1 MRKGYTVHEELF
13 RSQRRIVHRGVR
25 DSDQAPVII
34 KSFLVGM
41 ATEED
46 VAAVKHEFDILST
59 LSVDGVPRSYEL
71 IPNAHAFDLI
81 FEDRGGS
88 TLAEFIRSS
97 DFDFESRLQIAIGIA
112 NVLEGVHRQQVVHRD
127 INPANLLVDSNGVV
141 TLIDFSIATRQAE
154 DHLPVSDPSRLEGT
168 LPYLSPEQTGRMNRP
183 VDYRSDFYSLGITLF
198 ELFSG
203 RLPFQAIDPME
214 LVYHHIAVPPPP
226 LAEVRQDV
234 PRLLSAVIC
243 KLLEKAPEDRYQSF
257 LGIKHDLL
265 LCSGTLQ
272 DDSKEFRLGGK
283 DVSDRFEIPRKL
295 YGREEEVLR
304 LMTAFERAGQG
315 GVELVLVAGHSG
327 IGKSALVQ
335 AVQAPVTERHGYFIS
350 GKFDQ
355 LRLTVP
361 YSAFVSALKDL
372 VAQLLTESDE
382 ALLAWKD
389 NLLHAL
395 DGNGQLVIDVIPEV
409 KHILGPQPAIPEL
422 NPSESRNRFK
432 FVFRNF
438 IRVFC
443 QPDHPLVIFLDD
455 LQWVDPASLALI
467 DTILTD
473 DDSHHLL
480 LIGAY
485 RDNEV
490 DASHPLTAAV
500 NALGS
505 EERLCVSRL
514 AIDPLTPDS
523 LTQLLSDTLHGDPE
537 EIDRLQRLLFDKTA
551 GNPFFLKQVLT
562 TLYRQASISFDYSLN
577 HWVWDTEELEAMKIT
592 NNVVDLMISRLNEL
606 PQETLQALRLAA
618 CIGSRFDLSTLELIS
633 TERKNSVFD
642 QLNPAIEAGLV
653 IQDRHRSS
661 RQDFPRTS
669 TERQR
674 LRFLHDRVQQAAYE
688 MLSEEL
694 KKEIHLQ
701 IGLQLQ
707 ASIPDVAQSERVF
720 EVVDHLNVGSDL
732 LIDQS
737 KRREL
742 ATLNLEAA
750 GRAVSATA
758 YGAGCDYVVAGLT
771 LLPSDCWQTDY
782 ELTRDLHKVQVD
794 AEYLRG
800 DFELSQ
806 ELINTML
813 QKLHTPL
820 EQAEVQ
826 GVLVIQQTMGGDYR
840 QAITTCCE
848 ALAKLGVSMPKGD
861 LEVALREELVRYSE
875 ALDGRDPS
883 LLLNAPEVTSQ
894 EVAIALRLL
903 ANILPLCYI
912 ADPPLRLVATAKI
925 VNLSLTHGHTP
936 DSATGYAFF
945 GLLQSSA
952 LHNYPEAYRF
962 GQLAMALSDK
972 YSDASQMC
980 RTTHM
985 FCTSI
990 NHWSRHLR
998 DFDAINRRGFQAG
1011 LQSGELQFA
1020 GYHRYN
1026 RALCLFHLGT
1036 NLKELVPELEDLIRF
1051 GRKTHNQHATDPVLA
1066 VMRATLDLAGDTPEP
1081 GSFLFEHIHD
1091 SEFLED
1097 LVARAAMPTIAH
1109 YHIIKS
1115 QVLYLYGRIEEAQIC
1130 SEKAAAALSFISGH
1144 VATAN
1149 HEFYAA
1155 LIAVAVLEAT
1165 SQGNSLKLMEQIKRR
1180 QQQLQQWAD
1189 GCPDNFLHKSLL
1201 ISAEISRLEG
1211 EGWRAAELYDRAIEE
1226 SGRSGYLQEEALARE
1241 RAGLFWLGQNR
1252 RKIASVYF
1260 SEAHHGYQLWGSPR
1274 KARLLVQEQGGLIAG
1289 TPMPSQSSGRTSMPF
1304 LTLVSTT
1311 GSALDFAAVMKASRT
1326 ISREVD
1332 LDGLVKKLVRIAV
1345 ETAGAQRGYLLL
1357 VKKGTLLIEASS
1369 TFDKGEI
1376 RYRPAIE
1383 IGSSEEVPA
1392 SIVNYVTRTKEILT
1406 IADAAEDPR
1415 FSGDSVVRRLRP
1427 RSVLCVPITS
1437 RSDAVGAL
1445 YLVHDLATEVFTAD
1459 RVEILQS
1466 LTAQATISL
1475 ENAGLYE
1482 ERKQSEKELRDAL
1495 EELQRLKHR
1504 LEQEN
1509 VYLHE
1514 EINAEQGFG
1523 DLVGR
1528 SDVLR
1533 SVVRQ
1538 IEHVAPTNASV
1549 LILGESGTGK
1559 ELVAR
1564 EIHKRSERQTRP
1576 LIRVNCASIPKE
1588 LYESEFFGHVK
1599 GAFTGAL
1606 KDRAGRFEL
1615 ADEGTLFLDEVGEI
1629 PLDLQNKL
1637 LRVLQEQ
1644 EYERVGDDRT
1654 RKVDVRIIAATN
1666 RDLRQEV
1673 EAGRFRKD
1681 LYYRLNVYPI
1691 EIPPLCSRKEDI
1703 PLLASHLLDLAA
1715 RKFNCGQ
1722 LGLTQAHAVTLQG
1735 YDWPGNVREL
1745 QNVIERAVITSRG
1758 NALHF
1763 DLPDLVQ
1770 ASEAFTSSV
1779 AVPKATNEMD
1789 VIPEAEKPH
1798 RERENILAA
1807 LRRTNWKVGGPGGAA
1822 ELLGIKSTTLHSRI
1836 KKMGLKKPV

>member
-1 MRKGYTVHEELF
+1 MFKGYTVHEELY

-25 DSDQAPVII
+25 DSDHAPVII

-59 LSVDGVPRSYEL
+59 LSVDGVPRAYGL
-71 IPNAHAFDLI
+71 IPNANAFDLI

-97 DFDFESRLQIAIGIA
+97 DFDLESRLHIAVGIA
-112 NVLEGVHRQQVVHRD
+112 NVLEGVHRQHVVHRD
-127 INPANLLVDSNGVV
+127 INPANVLVDPTGAIS
-141 TLIDFSIATRQAE
+141 LIDFGIATRQAE
-154 DHLPVSDPSRLEGT
+154 DHLPVSHPSRLEGT

-203 RLPFQAIDPME
+203 RLPFQPVDPME
-214 LVYHHIAVPPPP
+214 LIYHHLAVPSPP
-226 LAEVRQDV
+226 LFEARQDV
-234 PRLLSAVIC
+234 PRSLSAVIS
-243 KLLEKAPEDRYQSF
+243 KLLEKAPEDRYQSA

-265 LCSGTLQ
+265 SCQEHLQ
-272 DDSKEFRLGGK
+272 GDPEDFRPGRQ
-283 DVSDRFEIPRKL
+283 DVNDRFEIPRKL
-295 YGREEEVLR
+295 YGREREVET
-304 LMTAFERAGQG
+304 LMTAFDRAGQG
-315 GVELVLVAGHSG
+315 GVELVLIAGHSG
-327 IGKSALVQ
+327 IGKSALVHE
-335 AVQAPVTERHGYFIS
+335 VHAPVTEQHGYFIS

-355 LRLTVP
+355 LQLTVP
-361 YSAFVSALKDL
+361 YSAFVTALKDL

-382 ALLAWKD
+382 ALVAWKD
-389 NLLHAL
+389 SLLQAL

-409 KHILGPQPAIPEL
+409 QHILGPQLAIPKL
-422 NPSESRNRFK
+422 NSSESRNRFK
-432 FVFRNF
+432 FVFRSF

-443 QPDHPLVIFLDD
+443 QAEHPLVIFLDD

-473 DDSHHLL
+473 DDSHHFLL
-480 LIGAY
+480 VGAY

-490 DASHPLTAAV
+490 DSSHPLTAAV
-500 NALGS
+500 NALMS
-505 EERLCVSRL
+505 EGRLRASRL
-514 AIDPLTPDS
+514 SIDPLTSDS
-523 LTQLLSDTLHGDPE
+523 ITQLLWDTLHGDRE
-537 EIDRLQRLLFDKTA
+537 DIDRLQQLVLDKTA

-562 TLYRQASISFDYSLN
+562 TLYRQGSITFDYSLN
-577 HWVWDTEELEAMKIT
+577 RWIWDTEELEAMNIT
-592 NNVVDLMISRLNEL
+592 NNVVDLMISRLSEL
-606 PQETLQALRLAA
+606 PQETLHALRLAA
-618 CIGSRFDLSTLELIS
+618 CIGSRFDPATLELLS
-633 TERKNSVFD
+633 TDKKNKVLD
-642 QLNPAIEAGLV
+642 QLTPALEAGLV
-653 IQDRHRSS
+653 IPDRNQFG
-661 RQDFPRTS
+661 RQNSPGAK
-669 TERQR
+669 TEQQKF
-674 LRFLHDRVQQAAYE
+674 RFLHDRVQQAAYA
-688 MLSEEL
+688 MLSEQL
-694 KKEIHLQ
+694 KQEIHLQ
-701 IGLQLQ
+701 VGLQLQ
-707 ASIPDVAQSERVF
+707 ASILNVAHSERVF

-732 LIDQS
+732 LNDQS
-737 KRREL
+737 KRKEL
-742 ATLNLEAA
+742 ANLNLEAA
-750 GRAVSATA
+750 RRAVSATA
-758 YGAGCDYVVAGLT
+758 YGAGCDYAVAGLG
-771 LLPSDCWQTDY
+771 LLPNDCWQTDY
-782 ELTRDLHKVQVD
+782 EFTRDLYRVRVE

-806 ELINTML
+806 ELISTML
-813 QKLHTPL
+813 QQLHTPA

-826 GVLVIQQTMGGDYR
+826 SVLVVQQTLSGHYR
-840 QAITTCCE
+840 QAITTGCE
-848 ALAKLGVSMPKGD
+848 ALAKLNVTMPAGD

-875 ALDGRDPS
+875 ALDGRDPPS
-883 LLLNAPEVTSQ
+883 LLNSPEVTSR

-912 ADPPLRLVATAKI
+912 ADPPLRLVATVKI

-936 DSATGYAFF
+936 DSAIGYAFF
-945 GLLQSSA
+945 GLLQSSV

-972 YSDASQMC
+972 YSDSSQMC
-980 RTTHM
+980 KTTHL

-990 NHWSRHLR
+990 NHWSKHLR

-1020 GYHRYN
+1020 GYHYYN
-1026 RALCLFHLGT
+1026 RSLCLFHLGT
-1036 NLKELVPELEDLIRF
+1036 NLKELVSELEELIRF
-1051 GRKTHNQHATDPVLA
+1051 GRKTHNQHATDPVVA

-1091 SEFLED
+1091 LEFLED
-1097 LVARAAMPTIAH
+1097 LVSRAAMPTIAH
-1109 YHIIKS
+1109 YNIIKS
-1115 QVLYLYGRIEEAQIC
+1115 QVLYIYGRIEEAQIC

-1144 VATAN
+1144 VATAVY
-1149 HEFYAA
+1149 EFYAS
-1155 LIAVAVLEAT
+1155 LIAIAALERT
-1165 SQGNSLKLMEQIKRR
+1165 PHGVSPDHIEQIKVR
-1180 QQQLQQWAD
+1180 QRQLQQWAD
-1189 GCPDNFLHKSLL
+1189 SCPDNFLHKSLL
-1201 ISAEISRLEG
+1201 VSAEIARLEDD
-1211 EGWRAAELYDRAIEE
+1211 GWRAAELYDRAIEE
-1226 SGRSGYLQEEALARE
+1226 AGRNGYLQEEALARE
-1241 RAGLFWLGQNR
+1241 RAGLFWLGQKR
-1252 RKIASVYF
+1252 LKIAAVYL
-1260 SEAHHGYQLWGSPR
+1260 SEAHHGYQLWGSSR
-1274 KARLLVQEQGGLIAG
+1274 KARLLVKEQGGLIAG
-1289 TPMPSQSSGRTSMPF
+1289 TAMSRKSSSTTSMPF
-1304 LTLVSTT
+1304 LTLLSST
-1311 GSALDFAAVMKASRT
+1311 GAALDFAAVMKASRT

-1332 LDGLVKKLVRIAV
+1332 LDGLVKKLIRIAV
-1345 ETAGAQRGYLLL
+1345 ETAGAQQGYLLL
-1357 VKKGTLLIEASS
+1357 MKKGTLLMEASS
-1369 TFDKGEI
+1369 TFDQGEI

-1383 IGSSEEVPA
+1383 IGSAEDVPV
-1392 SIVNYVTRTKEILT
+1392 SIVNYVIRTKEVLS
-1406 IADAAEDPR
+1406 IADAVEDPR

-1427 RSVLCVPITS
+1427 RSVLCVPIMG
-1437 RSDAVGAL
+1437 RGDAVGVL
-1445 YLVHDLATEVFTAD
+1445 YLVHGLASGVFTAD

-1482 ERKQSEKELRDAL
+1482 ERKKSEQELREAL

-1528 SDVLR
+1528 SEVLR
-1533 SVVRQ
+1533 AVVGQ

-1564 EIHKRSERQTRP
+1564 EIHKRSERQHRP

-1629 PLDLQNKL
+1629 PLELQNKL

-1654 RKVDVRIIAATN
+1654 RQVDVRIIAATN

-1758 NALHF
+1758 HALHF

-1770 ASEAFTSSV
+1770 PSESIASSA
-1779 AVPKATNEMD
+1779 AIPKASNEMD
-1789 VIPEAEKPH
+1789 LIPEAEKPH

-1807 LRRTNWKVGGPGGAA
+1807 LRRSNWKVGGPGGAA
-1822 ELLGIKSTTLHSRI
+1822 ELLGVKPTTLHSRI

>member
-1 MRKGYTVHEELF
+1 MLKGYTVHEELYK
-13 RSQRRIVHRGVR
+13 SQRRIVHRGVR

-46 VAAVKHEFDILST
+46 VAAVKHEFDILAA
-59 LSVDGVPRSYEL
+59 LSVNGVPRSYGL
-71 IPNAHAFDLI
+71 IPNANAFDLI

-88 TLAEFIRSS
+88 TLHDYIRSS
-97 DFDFESRLQIAIGIA
+97 SFDLEARLLIALGIVD
-112 NVLEGVHRQQVVHRD
+112 VLEGVHGQHVVHRD
-127 INPANLLVDSNGVV
+127 INPANVLVDSTGGV

-154 DHLPVSDPSRLEGT
+154 DHIPVSHPRGLEGT

-203 RLPFQAIDPME
+203 RLPFQAVDPME
-214 LVYHHIAVPPPP
+214 LVYHHIAMPAPQ
-226 LAEVRQDV
+226 LAEIRQDV
-234 PRLLSAVIC
+234 PHSLSEVIS
-243 KLLEKAPEDRYQSF
+243 KLLEKAPEDRYQSA
-257 LGIKHDLL
+257 LGIKHDLRS
-265 LCSGTLQ
+265 CSGSLQ
-272 DDSKEFRLGGK
+272 DDSEEFRLGRQ
-283 DVSDRFEIPRKL
+283 DVRDRFSIPKKL
-295 YGREEEVLR
+295 YGRQIEVQT

-315 GVELVLVAGHSG
+315 GVELVLVSGHSG

-361 YSAFVSALKDL
+361 YSAFVTALKDL

-382 ALLAWKD
+382 ALMAWKD
-389 NLLHAL
+389 NLLQAL

-443 QPDHPLVIFLDD
+443 QLEHPLVIFLDD

-480 LIGAY
+480 LVGAY

-500 NALGS
+500 NALVS
-505 EERLCVSRL
+505 EERLRVSQL
-514 AIDPLTPDS
+514 AIDPLNSDS
-523 LTQLLSDTLHGDPE
+523 LTQLLSDTLHGDRE
-537 EIDRLQRLLFDKTA
+537 EIDRLQLLLLDKTA

-562 TLYRQASISFDYSLN
+562 TLYRQESITFDYSLN
-577 HWVWDTEELEAMKIT
+577 RWVWNTEELEAMNIT
-592 NNVVDLMISRLNEL
+592 NNVVDLMVNRLNEL
-606 PQETLQALRLAA
+606 PQETIQALRLAA
-618 CIGSRFDLSTLELIS
+618 CIGSRFDLITLELIS
-633 TERKNSVFD
+633 TGRKNNVFD
-642 QLNPAIEAGLV
+642 QLKPALEAGLV
-653 IQDRHRSS
+653 IWDRNQSS
-661 RQDFPRTS
+661 RQNSASAKTK
-669 TERQR
+669 RQR
-674 LRFLHDRVQQAAYE
+674 LGFLHDRVQQAAYE

-720 EVVDHLNVGSDL
+720 EVVDHLNVGHDL
-732 LIDQS
+732 LVDQS

-750 GRAVSATA
+750 RRAVSATA
-758 YGAGCDYVVAGLT
+758 YGAGCDYVVAGMA
-771 LLPSDCWQTDY
+771 LLPSDCWKTDY
-782 ELTRDLHKVQVD
+782 ELTRDLHRVQVD

-806 ELINTML
+806 GLINTML
-813 QKLHTPL
+813 QKLHTPA

-826 GVLVIQQTMGGDYR
+826 SVLVIQQTMGGHYR
-840 QAITTCCE
+840 QAIMTCCE
-848 ALAKLGVSMPKGD
+848 ALAKLNVNMPTGD
-861 LEVALREELVRYSE
+861 LGVALREELDRYSE
-875 ALDGRDPS
+875 ALDGRDVPS
-883 LLLNAPEVTSQ
+883 LLHSPEVTSH

-912 ADPPLRLVATAKI
+912 ADPPLRLVATTKI

-952 LHNYPEAYRF
+952 LHNYSEAYRF

-998 DFDAINRRGFQAG
+998 EFDAINRRGFQAG

-1051 GRKTHNQHATDPVLA
+1051 GRKTQNQHATDPVVA
-1066 VMRATLDLAGDTPEP
+1066 VMRATLDLAGETPEP

-1097 LVARAAMPTIAH
+1097 LGARAAMPTIAH
-1109 YHIIKS
+1109 YNIIKS
-1115 QVLYLYGRIEEAQIC
+1115 QVLYLYGQIDEAKIC
-1130 SEKAAAALSFISGH
+1130 SEKAAEALSFISGH

-1155 LIAVAVLEAT
+1155 LIDVAALEAAP
-1165 SQGNSLKLMEQIKRR
+1165 QEFNSARMEPLKRR
-1180 QQQLQQWAD
+1180 QRQLQQWAD
-1189 GCPDNFLHKSLL
+1189 SCPDNFLHKSLL
-1201 ISAEISRLEG
+1201 LSAEIARLEG

-1226 SGRSGYLQEEALARE
+1226 AGRSGYLQEEALARE
-1241 RAGLFWLGQNR
+1241 RAGLFWLSQNR
-1252 RKIASVYF
+1252 RKIASVYL

-1274 KARLLVQEQGGLIAG
+1274 KARLLVQGQAGLIAG
-1289 TPMPSQSSGRTSMPF
+1289 TSMSTKTSSSTSMPF
-1304 LTLVSTT
+1304 LTLVSST
-1311 GSALDFAAVMKASRT
+1311 GAALDFAMVMKASRT

-1332 LDGLVKKLVRIAV
+1332 LDGLVKKLIRIAV

-1357 VKKGTLLIEASS
+1357 VRTGTLLIEASS
-1369 TFDKGEI
+1369 TFDQGEI

-1383 IGSSEEVPA
+1383 IGSSEDVPA
-1392 SIVNYVTRTKEILT
+1392 SIVNYVNRTKEILT

-1415 FSGDSVVRRLRP
+1415 FSGDPVVRRLRP

-1437 RSDAVGAL
+1437 RSDAVGVL
-1445 YLVHDLATEVFTAD
+1445 YLVHDLASEVFTAD

-1482 ERKQSEKELRDAL
+1482 ERKRSERELREAL
-1495 EELQRLKHR
+1495 EELQRLKNR

-1514 EINAEQGFG
+1514 EMNADQGFG

-1564 EIHKRSERQTRP
+1564 EIHKRSDRQTRP

-1629 PLDLQNKL
+1629 PLELQNKL

-1644 EYERVGDDRT
+1644 QYERVGDDRT
-1654 RKVDVRIIAATN
+1654 RQVDVRIIAATN

-1673 EAGRFRKD
+1673 ESGRFRKD

-1691 EIPPLCSRKEDI
+1691 EIPPLRSRKEDI

-1745 QNVIERAVITSRG
+1745 QNMIERAVITSRG
-1758 NALHF
+1758 NALQF
-1763 DLPDLVQ
+1763 DLPDLEPPPE
-1770 ASEAFTSSV
+1770 SLPPS
-1779 AVPKATNEMD
+1779 ATNPKTTFVME
-1789 VIPEAEKPH
+1789 VISEAEKPQ

-1807 LRRTNWKVGGPGGAA
+1807 LRRSHWKVGGPGGAA
-1822 ELLGIKSTTLHSRI
+1822 ELLGVKPTTLHSRI
-1836 KKMGLKKPV
+1836 KKMDLKKPN